1 MTQPKRYELAVYP
14 GTFDPITYGHLDILE
29 RALHLVDRVIIT
41 IATNIRK
48 QPLFTIDERIAFIR
62 DALAQHGDRLEFAS
76 FDGLLVDFCRERGA
90 GVIVRG
96 LRALADF
103 EYEFQF
109 AHMNRR
115 LAPDVDTVFFMTD
128 ERNHYV
134 SSSLVKEVASLGG
147 DVTGLVPP
155 PVVKALAQKYNVKKG

>member
-1 MTQPKRYELAVYP
+1 MTRSNSVAVYP
-14 GTFDPITYGHLDILE
+14 GTFDPITNGHLDILE
-29 RALHLVDRVIIT
+29 RALRLFDRVIVT
-41 IATNIRK
+41 IATNQRK
-48 QPLFTIDERIAFIR
+48 LPLFTLEERKQFIH
-62 DALAQHGDRLEFAS
+62 DAMPNAGSRLELEA
-76 FDGLLVDFCRERGA
+76 FDGLLVDFCRTRGA
-90 GVIVRG
+90 TVIVRG

-115 LAPDVDTVFFMTD
+115 LAPGVDTVFFMTD

-147 DVTGLVPP
+147 DVTGLVPA
-155 PVVKALAQKYNVKKG
+155 PVVAALAAKYVRK